1 MEGHCSTGQ
10 SPKWAVVPMEEEEE
24 YVKIMFILHRKHG
37 VLLLERAVD
46 ECCVGLV
53 AVCFKNHRT
62 I

>member
-1 MEGHCSTGQ
+1 
-10 SPKWAVVPMEEEEE
+10 MEEEEE